1 MSSKIPVGVQ
11 LFSFNKD
18 VARDLP
24 GTLQAI
30 AKMGYQG
37 VETAGL
43 GNTAARKTGSMLLKD
58 FGLGVAGAHVGLER
72 APGRRLSGDARL
84 PMAKSAAAGSTRA
97 VPRGQVH
104 GRPRWVPPRL
114 RRDQRGRRA
123 RQGAGCSVGYHNHDF
138 EFRFVENRVPFALM
152 LDCLTSDVEIQFDMG
167 WSTARVADGAAYVRA
182 QPGRI
187 QDDPHSRRLKR
198 DDAAALVGEDSVPW
212 AAVFEACETVG
223 GTEWYIVEHED
234 YGSLTPMQCIEG
246 CLRNLRAMGK

>member
-11 LFSFNKD
+11 LWSVNKD

-43 GNTAARKTGSMLLKD
+43 GNTPPKDWLKLLKD
-58 FGLGVAGAHVGLER
+58 FGLGVAGAHVGLDALLGDAFQATLDAYGEI
-72 APGRRLSGDARL
+72 GCRRLNVPSLAGKYTGGLDGYRRAC
-84 PMAKSAAAGSTRA
+84 AAINEAAARA
-97 VPRGQVH
+97 K
-104 GRPRWVPPRL
+104 
-114 RRDQRGRRA
+114 A
-123 RQGAGCSVGYHNHDF
+123 AGCSVGYHNHDF

-167 WSTARVADGAAYVRA
+167 WVYRAGADGAAYVRA

-187 QDDPHSRRLKR
+187 KTIHIKAFKR